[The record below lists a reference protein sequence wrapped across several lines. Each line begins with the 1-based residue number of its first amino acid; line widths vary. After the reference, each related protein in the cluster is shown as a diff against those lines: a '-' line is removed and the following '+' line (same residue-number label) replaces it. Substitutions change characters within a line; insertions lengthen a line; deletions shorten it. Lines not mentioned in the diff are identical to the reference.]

1 MITLKELS
9 KQLNVSVSTVSKALN
24 GSPEISEA
32 TAKRIKELA
41 KHLNYQPNKI
51 ALSLKSNQTKTIG
64 VIIPDI
70 LNRFFA
76 KVLYSIQQ
84 EATNLGYNI
93 ITCISNESF
102 EKERDSLKILAN
114 GSVDGFIM
122 ALSEETQ
129 QKEQYDH
136 INEVLGNDIPVV
148 LFDRVPDKLD
158 CDKVVGNDLESIEDA
173 VSALFD
179 KGRKHIAFLTRIN
192 ALSVGKLRAQGF
204 MNAMNASG
212 YGLNK
217 GHMVALDKSKDI
229 EEQLIRF
236 FKNNPEIDGVVTAD
250 NISGTVAINALKKLN
265 KSVPEHVS
273 VIGFTSKT
281 IAGLSEPRLVAIRQD
296 CKGIG
301 RQSAQ
306 LLVDRIKSKSQ
317 LNYQNIIVNT
327 TLTEGKSI

>member
-1 MITLKELS
+1 MITLKELA

-41 KHLNYQPNKI
+41 KHLKYQPNKI

-64 VIIPDI
+64 VIVPDI

-76 KVLYSIQQ
+76 KVLYSVQQ

-129 QKEQYDH
+129 KKESYEH
-136 INEVLGNDIPVV
+136 INEVLANNIPLV
-148 LFDRVPDKLD
+148 LFDRVSDKLS
-158 CDKVVGNDLESIEDA
+158 CDKVVANDVESIKNA
-173 VSALFD
+173 VQTLVD
-179 KGRKHIAFLTRIN
+179 KGRKQIAFISKID
-192 ALSVGKLRAQGF
+192 ALSVGKLRAE
-204 MNAMNASG
+204 G
-212 YGLNK
+212 YVAAITSSKQDFNESLMLALNK
-217 GHMVALDKSKDI
+217 EKDT
-229 EEQLIRF
+229 EEQIINFL
-236 FKNNPEIDGVVTAD
+236 KKHPKIDGIVTAD
-250 NISGTVAINALKKLN
+250 NISGTVAINALKKVN
-265 KSVPEHVS
+265 RNVPQHVS

-281 IAGLSEPRLVAIRQD
+281 IAELSEPRLVAIRQD
-296 CKGIG
+296 CKEIG
-301 RQSAQ
+301 RQTAQ
-306 LLVDRIKSKSQ
+306 MLVDRIRSKSN
-317 LNYQNIIVNT
+317 LNYQTITIT
-327 TLTEGKSI
+327 TKLTEGQSI

>member
-1 MITLKELS
+1 MITLKELA

-32 TAKRIKELA
+32 TSKRIKELA

-70 LNRFFA
+70 MNRFFA

-93 ITCISNESF
+93 ITCISNESY

-114 GSVDGFIM
+114 GSVDGFVM

-129 QKEQYDH
+129 KKEQYDH
-136 INEVLGNDIPVV
+136 INEVLGNNIPVV
-148 LFDRVPDKLD
+148 LFDRVSNKLN
-158 CDKVVGNDLESIEDA
+158 CDKVVANDLESIEDA
-173 VSALFD
+173 VNTLFE
-179 KGRKHIAFLTRIN
+179 KGRKHIAFLSRIN
-192 ALSVGKLRAQGF
+192 GLSVGKNRAQGF
-204 MNAMNASG
+204 MNAMNASN
-212 YGLNK
+212 YGLNE
-217 GHMVALDKSKDI
+217 GHMIALEKSKDV
-229 EEQLIRF
+229 EEQLISF

-250 NISGTVAINALKKLN
+250 NISGTVAINALKKLD
-265 KSVPEHVS
+265 KSVPKDVS
-273 VIGFTSKT
+273 IIGFTSRT

-301 RQSAQ
+301 RKSTQ

-317 LNYQNIIVNT
+317 LNYQKIIINT
-327 TLTEGKSI
+327 TLTEGSSL

>member
-148 LFDRVPDKLD
+148 LFDRVSDKLD

-212 YGLNK
+212 YG
-217 GHMVALDKSKDI
+217 
-229 EEQLIRF
+229 
-236 FKNNPEIDGVVTAD
+236 
-250 NISGTVAINALKKLN
+250 
-265 KSVPEHVS
+265 
-273 VIGFTSKT
+273 
-281 IAGLSEPRLVAIRQD
+281 
-296 CKGIG
+296 
-301 RQSAQ
+301 
-306 LLVDRIKSKSQ
+306 
-317 LNYQNIIVNT
+317 
-327 TLTEGKSI
+327 

>member
-1 MITLKELS
+1 MITLKELA

-70 LNRFFA
+70 MNRFFA

-93 ITCISNESF
+93 ITCISNESY

-129 QKEQYDH
+129 KKEQYDH
-136 INEVLGNDIPVV
+136 INEVLGNNIPVV
-148 LFDRVPDKLD
+148 LFDRVSDKLN
-158 CDKVVGNDLESIEDA
+158 CDKVVANDLESIEDA
-173 VSALFD
+173 VNTLF
-179 KGRKHIAFLTRIN
+179 KREKHIAFLSRIN
-192 ALSVGKLRAQGF
+192 ALSVGKIW
-204 MNAMNASG
+204 SP
-212 YGLNK
+212 
-217 GHMVALDKSKDI
+217 KD
-229 EEQLIRF
+229 L
-236 FKNNPEIDGVVTAD
+236 
-250 NISGTVAINALKKLN
+250 
-265 KSVPEHVS
+265 
-273 VIGFTSKT
+273 
-281 IAGLSEPRLVAIRQD
+281 
-296 CKGIG
+296 
-301 RQSAQ
+301 
-306 LLVDRIKSKSQ
+306 
-317 LNYQNIIVNT
+317 
-327 TLTEGKSI
+327 

>member
-1 MITLKELS
+1 MITLKELA

-70 LNRFFA
+70 MNRFFA

-93 ITCISNESF
+93 ITCISNESY

-114 GSVDGFIM
+114 GSVDGFVM

-129 QKEQYDH
+129 KKEQYDH
-136 INEVLGNDIPVV
+136 INEVLGNNIPVV
-148 LFDRVPDKLD
+148 LFDRVSDKLN
-158 CDKVVGNDLESIEDA
+158 CDKVVANDLESIEDA
-173 VSALFD
+173 VNTLFK
-179 KGRKHIAFLTRIN
+179 KGRKHIAFLSRIN
-192 ALSVGKLRAQGF
+192 GLSVGKNRAQGF
-204 MNAMNASG
+204 MNAMKASE

-217 GHMVALDKSKDI
+217 GHMIALEKSKDV
-229 EEQLIRF
+229 EEQLISF

-265 KSVPEHVS
+265 KSVPEQVS

-281 IAGLSEPRLVAIRQD
+281 IANLSEPRLVAIRQD
-296 CKGIG
+296 CKEIG
-301 RQSAQ
+301 KQSAQ
-306 LLVDRIKSKSQ
+306 MLVDRIKSKSQ
-317 LNYQNIIVNT
+317 LNFQKRIINT

>member
-1 MITLKELS
+1 MITLKELA

-70 LNRFFA
+70 MNRFFA
-76 KVLYSIQQ
+76 KVLYSVQQ

-129 QKEQYDH
+129 KKESYEH
-136 INEVLGNDIPVV
+136 INEVLANNIPLV
-148 LFDRVPDKLD
+148 LFDRVSDKLS
-158 CDKVVGNDLESIEDA
+158 CDKVVANDVESIKNA
-173 VSALFD
+173 VQTLVD
-179 KGRKHIAFLTRIN
+179 KGRKQIAFISKID
-192 ALSVGKLRAQGF
+192 ALSVGKLRAE
-204 MNAMNASG
+204 G
-212 YGLNK
+212 YVAAITSSKQDFNESLMLALNK
-217 GHMVALDKSKDI
+217 EKDT
-229 EEQLIRF
+229 EEQIINFL
-236 FKNNPEIDGVVTAD
+236 KKHPKIDGIVTAD
-250 NISGTVAINALKKLN
+250 NISGTVAINALKKVN
-265 KSVPEHVS
+265 RNVPQHVS

-281 IAGLSEPRLVAIRQD
+281 IAELSEPRLVAIRQD
-296 CKGIG
+296 CKEIG
-301 RQSAQ
+301 RQTAQ
-306 LLVDRIKSKSQ
+306 MLVDRIRSKSN
-317 LNYQNIIVNT
+317 LNYQTITIT
-327 TLTEGKSI
+327 TKLTEGQSI

>member
-1 MITLKELS
+1 MITLKELA

-70 LNRFFA
+70 MNRFFA

-136 INEVLGNDIPVV
+136 INEVLGNNIPVV
-148 LFDRVPDKLD
+148 LFDRVSDKLN
-158 CDKVVGNDLESIEDA
+158 CDKVVGNDLKSIEDA
-173 VSALFD
+173 INTLFD

-204 MNAMNASG
+204 MNAMNASD

-301 RQSAQ
+301 RQSAH

-317 LNYQNIIVNT
+317 LNYKNIIVNT

>member
-1 MITLKELS
+1 MITLKELA

-70 LNRFFA
+70 MNRFFA
-76 KVLYSIQQ
+76 KVLYSVQQ

-129 QKEQYDH
+129 KKESYEH
-136 INEVLGNDIPVV
+136 INEVLTNNIPVV
-148 LFDRVPDKLD
+148 LFDRVSDKLS
-158 CDKVVGNDLESIEDA
+158 CDKVVANDVESIKKA
-173 VSALFD
+173 VQALID
-179 KGRKHIAFLTRIN
+179 KGRKQIAFLSKID
-192 ALSVGKLRAQGF
+192 ALSVGKLRAEGYVAAITSSKQGF
-204 MNAMNASG
+204 NESLMLA
-212 YGLNK
+212 LNK
-217 GHMVALDKSKDI
+217 EKDT
-229 EEQLIRF
+229 EEQIINFL
-236 FKNNPEIDGVVTAD
+236 KKHPKIDGIVTAD

-265 KSVPEHVS
+265 RIVPQQVS

-281 IAGLSEPRLVAIRQD
+281 IAELSEPRLVAIRQD
-296 CKGIG
+296 CKEIG
-301 RQSAQ
+301 RQTAQ
-306 LLVDRIKSKSQ
+306 MLVDRIRSKSN
-317 LNYQNIIVNT
+317 LNYQTITIT
-327 TLTEGKSI
+327 TKLTEGQSI

>member
-1 MITLKELS
+1 MITLKELA

-70 LNRFFA
+70 MNRFFA
-76 KVLYSIQQ
+76 KVLYSVQQ

-93 ITCISNESF
+93 ITCISNESY

-129 QKEQYDH
+129 KKESYEH
-136 INEVLGNDIPVV
+136 INEVLTNNIPVV
-148 LFDRVPDKLD
+148 LFDRVSDKLS
-158 CDKVVGNDLESIEDA
+158 CDKVVANDVESIKNA
-173 VSALFD
+173 VQTLVD
-179 KGRKHIAFLTRIN
+179 KGRKQIAFLSKID
-192 ALSVGKLRAQGF
+192 ALSVGKLRAEGYVAAITSSKQGF
-204 MNAMNASG
+204 NESLMLT
-212 YGLNK
+212 LNK
-217 GHMVALDKSKDI
+217 EKDT
-229 EEQLIRF
+229 EEQIINFL
-236 FKNNPEIDGVVTAD
+236 KNHPKIDGIVTAD

-265 KSVPEHVS
+265 RIVPQQVS

-281 IAGLSEPRLVAIRQD
+281 IAELSEPRLVAIRQD
-296 CKGIG
+296 CKEIG
-301 RQSAQ
+301 RQTAQ
-306 LLVDRIKSKSQ
+306 MLVDRIRSKSN
-317 LNYQNIIVNT
+317 LNYQTITIT
-327 TLTEGKSI
+327 TKLTEGQSI